1 MRSSYSRSCKYC
13 GGQIQLRQTPAGGW
27 VALEESN
34 KVHKCRRPAD
44 RKQPVNRRSKEDI
57 FKDITFPK
65 EFSLKSEVGQNQ
77 KRPGRIPAPS
87 QSIKKRGVKKQPPS
101 SRRASPLETRR
112 NSGRLSNGQLLFL
125 SLVVLLILLS
135 LWSR

>member
-27 VALEESN
+27 VALEGSN
-34 KVHKCRRPAD
+34 KVHKCRRPAN
-44 RKQPVNRRSKEDI
+44 RKQPVNRRSTEDI
-57 FKDITFPK
+57 FKEITFPK
-65 EFSLKSEVGQNQ
+65 EFSLKTEIGQNQ
-77 KRPGRIPAPS
+77 RRPGRIPPPS
-87 QSIKKRGVKKQPPS
+87 QSGEKQGKKRQPA
-101 SRRASPLETRR
+101 RGKRASTLKTHRD
-112 NSGRLSNGQLLFL
+112 SWRLSNGQILFL